1 MIDLDFTRKIWLDAD
16 HLYNKDKVIEYF
28 NELFE
33 FPDYMGK
40 NLDALSDC
48 LSEVNEDTTFLLT
61 KKCVRNIC
69 ENSYAFKVLILL
81 GNVVHENPH
90 LNILFRE

>member
-1 MIDLDFTRKIWLDAD
+1 MDLDFTRKIWLDAD
-16 HLYNKDKVIEYF
+16 RIYNKEAVIEYF

-33 FPDYMGK
+33 FPDYMGN

-48 LSEVNEDTTFLLT
+48 LSEVKEDTTFLLT
-61 KKCVRNIC
+61 KQCVRNIC
-69 ENSYAFKVLILL
+69 DNSYAFKILILL

-90 LNILFRE
+90 LIILFRE

>member
-1 MIDLDFTRKIWLDAD
+1 MMDLDFTRKIWLDAD
-16 HLYNKDKVIEYF
+16 RIYNKEAVIEYF

-33 FPDYMGK
+33 FPDYMGN

-48 LSEVNEDTTFLLT
+48 LSEVKVDTTFLLT
-61 KKCVRNIC
+61 KQCVRNIC
-69 ENSYAFKVLILL
+69 DNSYSFKVLMLL